1 MNDTNANDAIAARL
15 ERIAELLEAQDANP
29 FRIAS
34 YRRAAQHLRGRARS
48 VADLYRS
55 GGIPALHEIEGVGD
69 GLAATIAEI
78 VDTGRSALLDRLES
92 EAEPERLLMRLPG
105 IGAKLAHRLHDEL
118 GCMTFEELEQAAH
131 DGRLARV
138 EGIGAKKAE
147 TIRAALAGMLGAARR
162 RRAPTRSLASRP
174 SVETLLAVDAE
185 YRSLA
190 HQGALPTIAPRRFNP
205 ERRRWLPI
213 HHCTRDGWQF
223 TALFSNTKRA
233 HELGRTNDWVVIY
246 YHRDHDEDQCT
257 VVTIPSG
264 RWAGRRVVR
273 GREDEC
279 RALFEPRTARG
290 VTATGSPASAATA
303 ASSAAETLP

>member
-1 MNDTNANDAIAARL
+1 VTDARTNDAIAAQLDRL
-15 ERIAELLEAQDANP
+15 AELLEAQDANP

-34 YRRAAQHLRGRARS
+34 YRRAARHLRLWEPSAVERYRA
-48 VADLYRS
+48 
-55 GGIPALHEIEGVGD
+55 GGATALHEIEGVGD

-78 VDTGRSALLDRLES
+78 IDSGRSSLLDRLES
-92 EAEPERLLMRLPG
+92 EAAPERLLQRLPG
-105 IGAKLAHRLHDEL
+105 VGAKLAHRLHDEL

-138 EGIGAKKAE
+138 EGVGAKKVE
-147 TIRAALAGMLGAARR
+147 TIAAALAGMLGRR
-162 RRAPTRSLASRP
+162 SRAPTRSLAARP
-174 SVETLLAVDAE
+174 SVATLLAVDSE
-185 YRSLA
+185 YRTLA
-190 HQGALPTIAPRRFNP
+190 RRGELPTIAPRRFNP

-213 HHCTRDGWQF
+213 HHADRDGWQF
-223 TALFSNTKRA
+223 TALYSNTKRA

-257 VVTIPSG
+257 VVTIASG

-279 RALFEPRTARG
+279 RALFVRRTAR
-290 VTATGSPASAATA
+290 VDAAPSDPAF
-303 ASSAAETLP
+303 SAAETLP